1 MKADVDSLDALVDRS
16 LQLDAEGREAE
27 ADQELRQQ
35 SADVESAARVLRGRH
50 YRAVGD
56 AELALHEY
64 ERGVA
69 LGDQTAL
76 RYLAGTL
83 SHLGRHARAEQLYRH
98 APLGKD
104 DQLELDY
111 ADYLW
116 DQGRLDEAEARLRE
130 LVQHGNAAA
139 ERVLADLISARWP
152 DSEEAAAHYLAAIL
166 LGDALAVTNLGVEW
180 LEQGRM
186 LEAEFALRRASAE
199 GDELAAKS
207 LERLF
212 NETGSKPL
220 TFDVPHQW
228 RTATDELRT
237 TRHGEQPPDWVA
249 CLYAAQLVH
258 LRSRA
263 ASANEIAAFLR
274 RSRWSGA

>member
-1 MKADVDSLDALVDRS
+1 MKANLANLDALVDRS
-16 LQLDAEGREAE
+16 LLLDAEGHEDE
-27 ADQELRQQ
+27 ADRELRQQ
-35 SADVESAARVLRGRH
+35 AADVESAARVLRGRH

-56 AELALHEY
+56 AELALQEY

-130 LVQHGNAAA
+130 LVHHGNAVA
-139 ERVLADLISARWP
+139 ERVLADLVSARSP
-152 DSEEAAAHYLAAIL
+152 DSEEATAHYLAAIL
-166 LGDALAVTNLGVEW
+166 LGDALAVTNLGVHW
-180 LEQGRM
+180 LEQGRT
-186 LEAEFALRRASAE
+186 LEAEFALRQASAE

-212 NETGSKPL
+212 EETGSKLP
-220 TFDVPHQW
+220 TFDVPQQW
-228 RTATDELRT
+228 QTVADELRT
-237 TRHGEQPPDWVA
+237 ARRGEEHPDWIA
-249 CLYAAQLVH
+249 CLFAAQVVH
-258 LRSRA
+258 LRGR
-263 ASANEIAAFLR
+263 SAPADEIAAFLR